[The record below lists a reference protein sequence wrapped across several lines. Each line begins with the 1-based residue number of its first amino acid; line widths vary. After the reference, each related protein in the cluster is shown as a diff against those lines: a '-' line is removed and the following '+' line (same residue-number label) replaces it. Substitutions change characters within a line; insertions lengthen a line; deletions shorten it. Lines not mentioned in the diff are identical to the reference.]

1 MTRNCIGHED
11 RKQYSIEP
19 PTATYGI
26 EELKEEV
33 ALARRATELPV
44 ADRRADIDT
53 LPFNAPPEGGHLRSH
68 KTWRNFY
75 TAVFFDDQPTP
86 ESD

>member
-1 MTRNCIGHED
+1 MHAQLGIA
-11 RKQYSIEP
+11 P

-26 EELKEEV
+26 EELEEEV
-33 ALARRATELPV
+33 TLARRATELPV
-44 ADRRADIDT
+44 VERRVDIDS
-53 LPFNAPPEGGHLRSH
+53 LAFNAPPEGGHRRSH